1 MKKSLLLLCSSIAL
15 ISDLNAYS
23 QQSPS
28 HFQTEDKLDLVQPN
42 YDFSLGGG
50 VILPST
56 DKSYFTNNYDNLP
69 IFHGDAALS
78 RIFWINNIGISIG
91 LSGRY
96 LGLSAPSFNS
106 SSTDPNQQSQY
117 EFFAVTAEGITG
129 VRYRNPKWTYLQ
141 PGLFAGVGATYFQEK
156 VFITSSTLT
165 NTLNQTVYTTQWSPT
180 FEVGAN
186 LDISYTALTRNP
198 NEVHGDIPS
207 TVQDVLF
214 RVSGSYLFDPVQTPP
229 SLSGVNLQAG
239 LVFLIQ

>member
-15 ISDLNAYS
+15 ITDLNAYS
-23 QQSPS
+23 QQSPN

-56 DKSYFTNNYDNLP
+56 DKSYFIDNYANLP

-78 RIFWINNIGISIG
+78 RIFWMNNIGISIG

-96 LGLSAPSFNS
+96 SALNASSVS
-106 SSTDPNQQSQY
+106 SSPTDPSQQSQHQ
-117 EFFAVTAEGITG
+117 FFAMTAEGITG
-129 VRYRNPKWTYLQ
+129 IRYRNPKWTYLQ

-156 VFITSSTLT
+156 VVITS

-180 FEVGAN
+180 VEVGAN
-186 LDISYTALTRNP
+186 LDISYTALTTNP
-198 NEVHGDIPS
+198 NEIHGDIPS

-214 RVSGSYLFDPVQTPP
+214 RFSGSYLFNPVQTPP
-229 SLSGVNLQAG
+229 SMSGANLQAG

>member
-1 MKKSLLLLCSSIAL
+1 MKKSLLLLCSSIAF
-15 ISDLNAYS
+15 ITDLNAYS
-23 QQSPS
+23 QQSPN

-42 YDFSLGGG
+42 YDFSIGGG

-96 LGLSAPSFNS
+96 SGLSAPSFSS
-106 SSTDPNQQSQY
+106 SSTDPSQQSQY
-117 EFFAVTAEGITG
+117 EFFAVTAEGTTG
-129 VRYRNPKWTYLQ
+129 VRYRNPTWTYLQ

-156 VFITSSTLT
+156 ELITSSTL
-165 NTLNQTVYTTQWSPT
+165 NQNNYTIQWSPT
-180 FEVGAN
+180 VEIGAN
-186 LDISYTALTRNP
+186 LDISYTALTTNP
-198 NEVHGDIPS
+198 NEIHGDIPS

-214 RVSGSYLFDPVQTPP
+214 RVSGSYLFDPVQTQP
-229 SLSGVNLQAG
+229 SLSGVNLQAA